1 MYAFVMASVLL
12 FFCPTPILSDA
23 KLDFFST
30 IFDQN
35 NNTEYKH
42 IHLNTILIPHLFR
55 YENQEIAL
63 NCGMILRECLR
74 HEVLTKI
81 VFNSNQVY
89 KFFDYVEMNTFDI
102 ASDAFATF
110 KVRVHPF
117 SDIYQSGN
125 GPTRI

>member
-1 MYAFVMASVLL
+1 MQ
-12 FFCPTPILSDA
+12 FFRL
-23 KLDFFST
+23 FST
-30 IFDQN
+30 TKQ
-35 NNTEYKH
+35 TKRSKGT
-42 IHLNTILIPHLFR
+42 LPNTILISHAFR

-110 KVRVHPF
+110 KVREHPF
-117 SDIYQSGN
+117 SALYQPGKW
-125 GPTRI
+125 PKRT